1 MTLHSRLKRHEH
13 PGSSGPTARFAIDTI
28 TGLRQKVLTAAWW
41 LVPSLFAL
49 YLYWDGIF
57 AWFQQD
63 DFVWL
68 SLLNRVHNF
77 RELLIEL
84 FRPTDH
90 GTWRPLPERAYFMS
104 LQSLFG
110 YNAFPYRL
118 LSFLTQC
125 ANLALVASITRR
137 LSGSRLA
144 GLLAAVFWIASSK
157 LIVVMSWSSEYILV
171 ACGFFLLLAF
181 YFFLRHAES
190 GERRYLLY
198 CWLTFL
204 AGFLAMETNLVFPL
218 LAASYAFFCARPLFR
233 KSLAFFIPSA
243 LYTIVHIAVANQHP
257 RGVYTMHLD
266 LSIVRTLIAYSS
278 MAFVPEELG
287 AFTHFP
293 VWAGPAGAAVF
304 GVALGGFVVWR
315 AFRRDWIPTLM
326 LAWFVFLLAP
336 VLPLR
341 DHVTP
346 YYLTLPMIPLS
357 MLGAYA
363 VDAAWRARPLTP
375 SSIGMRVLA
384 TGLAAFYLLE
394 SAPVARGGTRW
405 AADRSHEVERL
416 ARYIFR
422 AHRRS
427 PEKVILLRSID
438 SLLFWTGVAHYP
450 FRDTEGA
457 SYVYLMSDAAPLIEP
472 HPETGFRVSD
482 FVYPADKIR
491 WSLVHNRAIVIDV
504 SRAGLFDITAQFR
517 PATP

>member
-1 MTLHSRLKRHEH
+1 M
-13 PGSSGPTARFAIDTI
+13 
-28 TGLRQKVLTAAWW
+28 LTAGWW
-41 LVPSLFAL
+41 LIPPLFAL
-49 YLYWDGIF
+49 YLYWHGIF

-68 SLLNRVHNF
+68 HLLDGVHNF
-77 RELLIEL
+77 RELLLAL

-110 YNAFPYRL
+110 YNALPYRL

-181 YFFLRHAES
+181 YFFLRHANS
-190 GERRYLLY
+190 GERRYLIY
-198 CWLTFL
+198 CWVTFL
-204 AGFLAMETNLVFPL
+204 VGFLAMETNLVFPL
-218 LAASYAFFCARPLFR
+218 LAASYAFFFARPAFR
-233 KSLAFFIPSA
+233 KSLLLFIPSA
-243 LYTIVHIAVANQHP
+243 LYTILHLAVANQHP
-257 RGVYTMHLD
+257 RGVYTMYFD
-266 LSIVRTLIAYSS
+266 SSIVRTLAVYSS
-278 MAFVPEELG
+278 MAFVPEELS
-287 AFTHFP
+287 AFTPFP
-293 VWAGPAGAAVF
+293 AWAGSAGAAVL
-304 GVALGGFVVWR
+304 GVALVGFAVWR
-315 AFRRDWIPTLM
+315 TLRRDWLPALM
-326 LAWFVFLLAP
+326 LAWFVFLLGP

-341 DHVTP
+341 DHVPP

-363 VDAAWRARPLTP
+363 VDSAWRARPTP
-375 SSIGMRVLA
+375 SFIALRVLA

-394 SAPVARGGTRW
+394 SAPVARGGTTW
-405 AADRSHEVERL
+405 WADRSHEVERL

-422 AHRRS
+422 AHRRA
-427 PEKVILLRSID
+427 PDKVILLRSVD

-450 FRDTEGA
+450 FRDEYGVN
-457 SYVYLMSDAAPLIEP
+457 YVYLMSDATSLIEAR
-472 HPETGFRVSD
+472 PETGFRVAD
-482 FVYPADKIR
+482 FVYPTDKTE
-491 WSLVHNRAIVIDV
+491 WSLLHNRAMVIDV
-504 SRAGLFDITAQFR
+504 SRAGFFDVTAQLR
-517 PATP
+517 PVTQ